1 MFLCFLNKAL
11 FVAIKFLS
19 VSLCVGALPWSMT
32 DLPTLCAASPAFVRA
47 GLGEMAELAALET
60 GAGLNTGFVGA
71 GFYEMAQLATLETG
85 VLLHIVFSGQNQLK
99 WPKWPQLKQTSFSL
113 SLLSGQNLKGAPF
126 SFSGQNLVKWPVL
139 LQMKQPPVLPTLNNI
154 KI

>member
-11 FVAIKFLS
+11 FVALKFLS

-85 VLLHIVFSGQNQLK
+85 VLFFVAAFRAEIEGRALFFLGAEPGEVASAVADEAAASLAN
-99 WPKWPQLKQTSFSL
+99 LKQYKNMNVCQL
-113 SLLSGQNLKGAPF
+113 
-126 SFSGQNLVKWPVL
+126 
-139 LQMKQPPVLPTLNNI
+139 
-154 KI
+154 